1 MILPPGQKPR
11 RMLLWFHPM
20 LQPFPSKGDML
31 QIPDARGNY
40 TSYRV
45 VATVPPLRRVLL
57 WRVG

>member
-1 MILPPGQKPR
+1 
-11 RMLLWFHPM
+11 M

-57 WRVG
+57 WRVD